1 MSISTLLLLN
11 AALSI
16 GCFIALW
23 LLSLKL
29 RDVSFVDSWWALG
42 IVTLAIATY
51 FDTASHTANAT
62 LLLALTTI
70 WGLRLGLYLLWRW
83 RRGGPDPRYQAILK
97 SAASRRGW
105 SFAKTAG
112 LQVFALQGVL
122 QFIVALPVQL
132 GEAAPGGEPLG
143 ALGIAGAALAAFGII
158 FESSADWQLLRFR
171 GDPANRERVLD
182 IGLWRYTRHPN
193 YFGDVCVWWG
203 LYAIAADTGLG
214 VWSFASPILVTIL
227 LTRVSGVPMLE
238 SQLRKKRPG
247 YAEYVARTSGF
258 IPWLPK
264 RAGG

>member
-1 MSISTLLLLN
+1 MSLSTLLVLN
-11 AALSI
+11 ASLLAACL
-16 GCFIALW
+16 FALW

-29 RDVSFVDSWWALG
+29 QDVSFVDGWWALG
-42 IVTLAIATY
+42 IVTLALATY
-51 FDTASHTANAT
+51 FETASHSVPAT

-70 WGLRLGLYLLWRW
+70 WGFRLGLYLLWRW

-132 GEAAPGGEPLG
+132 GEAAQGRAPLG
-143 ALGIAGAALAAFGII
+143 ALSIGGAALAAFGII
-158 FESSADWQLLRFR
+158 FESIGDWQLVRFR
-171 GDPANRERVLD
+171 GDPANTGRVLD
-182 IGLWRYTRHPN
+182 TGFWRYTRHPN

-214 VWSFASPILVTIL
+214 AWSFFSPVLVTIL

-264 RAGG
+264 RKSG